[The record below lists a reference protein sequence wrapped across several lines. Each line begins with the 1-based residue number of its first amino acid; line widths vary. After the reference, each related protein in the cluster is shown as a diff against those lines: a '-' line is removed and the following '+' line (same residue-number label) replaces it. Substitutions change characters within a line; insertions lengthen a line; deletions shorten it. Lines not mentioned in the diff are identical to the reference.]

1 MREGYWVV
9 RTYEA
14 GPVGEKTKFFIPGK
28 RPEKKNSRM
37 EAAEIRKQEQNEY
50 SKKKNLARLLNANYK
65 AGDLLIGLDYSEAGM
80 RKLEKVCA
88 RTAEWAEGS
97 EETRQEIIYE
107 AAEKELKLCIR
118 RVMRAMDKE
127 GEEIRYIAITSDM
140 DGDTGE
146 SVRVHHHLVVN
157 AEAHAAFLSKWT
169 LGGVSIEPLSKQGDY
184 TPIAE
189 YLIKQVRRRKDAKA
203 YATSRNLKRPQP
215 KDRVALSDA
224 PLRVPKGGRLIFC
237 GEYRPGTPQYI
248 RYYTGKGN
256 RHAPEDGEKGAGE

>member
-118 RVMRAMDKE
+118 RVMRAMGKE

-157 AEAHAAFLSKWT
+157 AEARAAFLSKWT

-184 TPIAE
+184 TPMQNK
-189 YLIKQVRRRKDAKA
+189 YLPQLLRAA
-203 YATSRNLKRPQP
+203 CAQSRPHRP
-215 KDRVALSDA
+215 ALHSPA
-224 PLRVPKGGRLIFC
+224 PFSPSSGSCVFPF
-237 GEYRPGTPQYI
+237 PV
-248 RYYTGKGN
+248 
-256 RHAPEDGEKGAGE
+256 